1 MLNFCLEEVKAGR
14 LDCEDAD
21 YPVQEIHKFTRP
33 GDSTLTGVDKNKPM
47 VTEYAVVLRATFA
60 EAGAADGPKKNIY
73 FRVLP
78 AGTCGVT
85 GGLIGFPVLD
95 RPPLWPWT
103 SSGAHSPCLR
113 LSQRGSGPL

>member
-1 MLNFCLEEVKAGR
+1 MHEM
-14 LDCEDAD
+14 
-21 YPVQEIHKFTRP
+21 HKCTCP
-33 GDSTLTGVDKNKPM
+33 GVRTLTGVDKNKPM

-85 GGLIGFPVLD
+85 GVSWTV
-95 RPPLWPWT
+95 PLWAL
-103 SSGAHSPCLR
+103 GIE
-113 LSQRGSGPL
+113 